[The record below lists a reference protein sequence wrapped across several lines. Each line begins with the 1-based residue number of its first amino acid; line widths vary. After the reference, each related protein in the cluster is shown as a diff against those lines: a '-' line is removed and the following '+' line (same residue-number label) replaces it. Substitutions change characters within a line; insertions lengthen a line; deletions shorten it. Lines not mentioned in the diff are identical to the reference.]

1 MKRQMAPAALSRCS
15 APPEEGPVDH
25 PAAIMAGGGPFP
37 SAGAGA
43 RRSVGGAVI
52 GYTVSY
58 TAAFPEQDGET
69 GFGREPGMPYARA
82 EDGAAVLYGKT
93 SGACAPLR
101 RPCPTVPACCP
112 LCRLIPGGPSM
123 WALRKN
129 MR

>member
-1 MKRQMAPAALSRCS
+1 MKRQMAPATLSRCS

-82 EDGAAVLYGKT
+82 EGGAAVLYGKT
-93 SGACAPLR
+93 SSDCVSQRGDTEHCREPGRGLLTASRFYMR
-101 RPCPTVPACCP
+101 RRKV
-112 LCRLIPGGPSM
+112 R
-123 WALRKN
+123 AL
-129 MR
+129 